1 MLLPGG
7 LLTYFCAAVFAG
19 TVSSLGPIAN
29 MLAVE
34 KFGRDGVTLGA
45 FRSLQIAM
53 GATAGVLIGL
63 FGELFGLRIILAL
76 AVLTPLSL
84 LWVCREPKQ

>member
-1 MLLPGG
+1 
-7 LLTYFCAAVFAG
+7 
-19 TVSSLGPIAN
+19 

-53 GATAGVLIGL
+53 GATAGILIGL

-76 AVLTPLSL
+76 AVFTPLSL